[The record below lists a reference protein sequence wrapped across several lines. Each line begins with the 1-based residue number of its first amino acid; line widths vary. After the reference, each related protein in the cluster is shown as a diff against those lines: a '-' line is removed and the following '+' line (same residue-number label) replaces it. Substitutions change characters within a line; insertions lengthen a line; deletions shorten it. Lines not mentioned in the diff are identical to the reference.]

1 MDGGE
6 DRTFKANFTGEGVT
20 MLQDR
25 VKEKLREL
33 MGDYSDDTLAEY
45 VVVLLRNG
53 RRKDEAAKELQVFL
67 GDDNDAFVSW
77 LWDHLSSNLHLYVQP
92 KAASSKDDARS
103 TRSAARGLPVHS
115 VTSSIQVNHEP
126 GAETQKTAV
135 THQKRDW
142 GNQKRDWGTIG
153 QGQSEAVPLRSV
165 VANVSHAEEKDFHE
179 SHADERAFHKSHSV
193 RRTRSPDMRNHR
205 KRSRDADARSTKRAS
220 HPVVGAPRRLLQFA
234 VRDAVRTVQPVTSS
248 SEPASKRLR
257 SVVSTLASDSTLDI
271 THIRLQKTNSDLRI
285 PGATAAL
292 RAAAE
297 AAEDALKDSFSES
310 VFSRLGRMPTIN
322 STEQSPARREQ
333 DLEGKEY
340 ENIDNIQAENQVEF
354 YERNQHGGSDVYMR
368 DRRTEEATGS
378 IPNIDEYDHKSAV
391 RCNGL
396 GSHRSALPASGGKES
411 LVLGYVRGASEVRS
425 RRLIAQGP
433 QAGSGRRPSEKILN
447 VSGNTNT
454 QKLPTHANRDAIAF
468 DPQVPMEK
476 VADARKSRVKI
487 AHANDMSMM
496 TDKSKDLIQPS
507 PMLEAQKA
515 SSGAAGSN
523 TTGQPEG
530 GPDSRTVFV
539 SNVHFGASKDA
550 LSRHFN
556 MFGAVLK
563 THIVTDGVTGQ
574 STGSAYIEFLH
585 KESAEQALTLNGTSF
600 MSRILKVVRKSFNEA
615 TQLPG
620 LARASW
626 GSPFASR
633 LIRTAYPRPT
643 FPGAIRGRL
652 PLRGVARSLQWKR
665 GAADSTDAGKP
676 SQTAPAAPGNQ
687 SVTPTTRSFTYTR
700 TEPKPN
706 DGAMA

>member
-77 LWDHLSSNLHLYVQP
+77 LWDHLSTNLHLYVQP

-115 VTSSIQVNHEP
+115 VTSSIHVNHEP
-126 GAETQKTAV
+126 EAETQKTEI

-142 GNQKRDWGTIG
+142 GNQKRDWATIG

-179 SHADERAFHKSHSV
+179 SHADQRAFHKSHSV
-193 RRTRSPDMRNHR
+193 RRARSPDMHNHR
-205 KRSRDADARSTKRAS
+205 KRSRDADVRSTKRAS
-220 HPVVGAPRRLLQFA
+220 QPVVGAPRRLLQFA
-234 VRDAVRTVQPVTSS
+234 VRDAVKTVQPVTSS

-271 THIRLQKTNSDLRI
+271 THIRLQKKTHSDLKI

-297 AAEDALKDSFSES
+297 AAEDALKDSFSGS
-310 VFSRLGRMPTIN
+310 VFSRLGRMPTRN
-322 STEQSPARREQ
+322 PTEQSPAHREQ

-340 ENIDNIQAENQVEF
+340 ENIDNIQTENQVEL

-378 IPNIDEYDHKSAV
+378 IPNIDEYGHNSAV

-396 GSHRSALPASGGKES
+396 GSRRSALPASGGNES
-411 LVLGYVRGASEVRS
+411 LVLGYVRGASGVRS

-433 QAGSGRRPSEKILN
+433 HAGSGRRPSEKILN
-447 VSGNTNT
+447 VSGNTNA
-454 QKLPTHANRDAIAF
+454 QKLPSHVTRDAIAF

-476 VADARKSRVKI
+476 VANASKSHVKI
-487 AHANDMSMM
+487 VHANDMSMV
-496 TDKSKDLIQPS
+496 TDKSKDLRQPS
-507 PMLEAQKA
+507 SMLEAQKA
-515 SSGAAGSN
+515 SSGG
-523 TTGQPEG
+523 
-530 GPDSRTVFV
+530 
-539 SNVHFGASKDA
+539 
-550 LSRHFN
+550 
-556 MFGAVLK
+556 M
-563 THIVTDGVTGQ
+563 
-574 STGSAYIEFLH
+574 
-585 KESAEQALTLNGTSF
+585 
-600 MSRILKVVRKSFNEA
+600 
-615 TQLPG
+615 
-620 LARASW
+620 
-626 GSPFASR
+626 
-633 LIRTAYPRPT
+633 
-643 FPGAIRGRL
+643 
-652 PLRGVARSLQWKR
+652 
-665 GAADSTDAGKP
+665 
-676 SQTAPAAPGNQ
+676 
-687 SVTPTTRSFTYTR
+687 
-700 TEPKPN
+700 
-706 DGAMA
+706 